1 MHSTRPNILPTD
13 QRQSSA
19 FRNSYTQITEW
30 MRAQLFAEGNVDH
43 LLSIAQFYGLF
54 RWSNADGVYQDNDL
68 EDFVERRV
76 LQNKKLSLPNL
87 QEASAGIVLVASELL
102 DFGGHSRVV
111 LNWLKAF
118 REDGNHRLLI
128 TRRVTNVFKATLE
141 SQRIPFYLCVKQ
153 GIELVNEIIACCANA
168 EQVVLHIH
176 PDDIVTAIA
185 ARLLARSGKRIVF
198 YNHADHAFS
207 FAITSAQMVCEI
219 STYGIELNKR
229 ARRLQNSCYLGIPIE
244 CRNGRTHRE
253 VNSDK
258 NPNKTVFSGG
268 DSSKY
273 VPGPEFF
280 GEFIDSLLQ
289 QRNDVTFL
297 LAGPT
302 GSEPWWSD
310 VKERWGTHIQFL
322 GNVSHSKYLDI
333 MQKAD
338 VYVDSFP
345 VTGGTAFPEALLCGK
360 LVAGLSNPI
369 QGYSPADE
377 LKVGDVQALTE
388 RVIKLFDYD
397 KETICKIEETM
408 QKASTIHSITEF
420 RERVINMYIGTSDK
434 DARSNVTVDTHWRE
448 NRWERN
454 KSVCVPG
461 GAVWFRLPWSFCIG
475 LSFRFSGLDGAS
487 GRKQREYI
495 IRRIALKCLPAGLR
509 NFMKGMGLRDA
520 GVPTAVES

>member
-1 MHSTRPNILPTD
+1 MHSIRPDNQSTD

-19 FRNSYTQITEW
+19 FRNSYTKIIEW
-30 MRAQLFAEGNVDH
+30 MRSQLLVERNVDH
-43 LLSIAQFYGLF
+43 LLSIAEFYGQF
-54 RWSNADGVYQDNDL
+54 RWNNADGVYQDTDL
-68 EDFVERRV
+68 EDIVEKRV
-76 LQNKKLSLPNL
+76 LQNKKLSLPNPPKV
-87 QEASAGIVLVASELL
+87 SAGIVLVASELL

-118 REDGNHRLLI
+118 QEDGNHRLLI
-128 TRRVTNVFKATLE
+128 TRRVMNGIKATLE
-141 SQRIPFYLCVKQ
+141 GQRIPFYLCAKQ
-153 GIELVNEIIACCANA
+153 GIELVNEIIAYCANA

-176 PDDIVTAIA
+176 PDDIVAAIA
-185 ARLLARSGKRIVF
+185 ARFLARSGKRIVF
-198 YNHADHAFS
+198 YNHADHVFS

-229 ARRLQNSCYLGIPIE
+229 ARHLHNSCYLGIPID
-244 CRNGRTHRE
+244 CQSDGTHRE
-253 VNSDK
+253 ITSNNNS
-258 NPNKTVFSGG
+258 NKTVFSGG
-268 DSSKY
+268 HSNKY

-310 VKERWGTHIQFL
+310 VKERWGARVQFL

-360 LVAGLSNPI
+360 LVAGLTRQI

-377 LKVGDVQALTE
+377 LKVGNVEALTE
-388 RVIKLFDYD
+388 RAIKLLNHDQ
-397 KETICKIEETM
+397 ESIQNVEETM
-408 QKASTIHSITEF
+408 KRASAIHSITEF
-420 RERVINMYIGTSDK
+420 RQRVNNMYIGTSDQN
-434 DARSNVTVDTHWRE
+434 ARLDVTVDTYWRE
-448 NRWERN
+448 DRWERN
-454 KSVCVPG
+454 KSVSVPG
-461 GAVWFRLPWSFCIG
+461 GPVWFMLPWRFCIG
-475 LSFRFSGLDGAS
+475 LSFQFTGLVGTS

-509 NFMKGMGLRDA
+509 NFLKGIGLRDP